1 MSEVV
6 ATFFWQVKYLVTT
19 LTMFKEISGHLNVG
33 NNEQYLCCSKKCSC
47 THREILQA
55 HTGNCWFFDAII
67 KINYTCGKRNI
78 VTPPPI
84 DHLLGM
90 QSFISLNNF
99 TFIIYVKFHEK
110 IMILFRYLIRSTK
123 IETNKIIFIILPEN
137 LLLESLAKLYQHVQY
152 DLKRKCFV
160 LHFSFNKP

>member
-1 MSEVV
+1 M
-6 ATFFWQVKYLVTT
+6 QLYPR
-19 LTMFKEISGHLNVG
+19 G
-33 NNEQYLCCSKKCSC
+33 NFANSHRQLLIFLMQLLKSIKLAGRGILLHVHMHPPNRNYQLC
-47 THREILQA
+47 
-55 HTGNCWFFDAII
+55 
-67 KINYTCGKRNI
+67 
-78 VTPPPI
+78 
-84 DHLLGM
+84 
-90 QSFISLNNF
+90 SFISLNNF

-160 LHFSFNKP
+160 LHFSFNKPQIIMFFLNPTSFKLFKAKMFD